1 MDADAGKGF
10 EVGLN
15 PAPPPLSEPAM
26 VKAMGL
32 RFMRSREHSFLQ
44 ETLSNGKPAFLECK
58 GRIDRISDRPPFFV
72 MGPWLDFS
80 MSHSL
85 SAWMRVIGWWICLL
99 LLVSGCQKG
108 TLPTASLDGG

>member
-32 RFMRSREHSFLQ
+32 CFMRSREHSFLQ
-44 ETLSNGKPAFLECK
+44 ETLLTNGKPAFLECK
-58 GRIDRISDRPPFFV
+58 GRIDGISDRP
-72 MGPWLDFS
+72 LFS
-80 MSHSL
+80 SWVHGL
-85 SAWMRVIGWWICLL
+85 
-99 LLVSGCQKG
+99 
-108 TLPTASLDGG
+108 TFP